1 MNARMEHILNT
12 DPAWFIQTTPSTW
25 TPPVG
30 LAKLC
35 HWPDLNEIPDEMII
49 IVARILA
56 LLGSKPTASH
66 LINRLLGS
74 ERHETFRALQVLE
87 SLGHIEFISV
97 ASPTA
102 STADGIVNDDVLPE
116 PTKASGLSAFIGKLR
131 LKLLG

>member
-12 DPAWFIQTTPSTW
+12 ESGIILNHTQYPGR
-25 TPPVG
+25 PVG

-66 LINRLLGS
+66 LINRLLG
-74 ERHETFRALQVLE
+74 
-87 SLGHIEFISV
+87 
-97 ASPTA
+97 
-102 STADGIVNDDVLPE
+102 
-116 PTKASGLSAFIGKLR
+116 
-131 LKLLG
+131 